1 MKNPTEKNRRNSRTR
16 GVAFALLVLL
26 FVLGGA
32 AVIPRALAADD
43 DHTRAEARG
52 EHDGHDHGAAEK
64 HEDHEGEAEEARDD
78 HEAESE
84 EGQSDHDGHGHEEEG
99 LVLTDAERRNAGIEI
114 ATAGSG
120 SLANEIRLP
129 GEVLL
134 NRERVAHVVPQI
146 AGIALDVR
154 VAEGDTVAAGDV
166 LAILNSTELG
176 EAKLDYLT
184 KTSEVLC
191 CDLLFPRAKT
201 VHDSTVK
208 LLGLL
213 SESPS
218 LEDLRA
224 FDAGEAGENLTALVS
239 AYAELVHAKQSF
251 EREEGLYKKQIGSE
265 QEYLAAKTEYEKAAA
280 NNRAVRDSV
289 AFAVRR
295 ELSEAEGDRRAA
307 KFAARTAEQRLR
319 IMGLADKDI
328 RALDALVRPANDCT
342 DPNCTDCKPEATEQE
357 HEHYFGNGFTK
368 YEVRAPI
375 AGRVVARH
383 VSRGEKVGDDSD
395 LFTIADTSSVWV
407 DLTVY
412 LKDLH
417 AVRAGDELTIQAEHS
432 GQETPGTITMVSPVV
447 DRETRTAK
455 ARVVLDNAKGDWR
468 PGMFVT
474 GLVRASAKELAV
486 AIPRHAVQTIEGK
499 SVVFV
504 PEGNAFAAV
513 PVQTGRSD
521 RERVEI
527 VAGLEPGARFVA
539 NGAFEL
545 KAKLVTSSL
554 GSHAGHGH

>member
-1 MKNPTEKNRRNSRTR
+1 
-16 GVAFALLVLL
+16 VL
-26 FVLGGA
+26 
-32 AVIPRALAADD
+32 
-43 DHTRAEARG
+43 
-52 EHDGHDHGAAEK
+52 
-64 HEDHEGEAEEARDD
+64 
-78 HEAESE
+78 S
-84 EGQSDHDGHGHEEEG
+84 
-99 LVLTDAERRNAGIEI
+99 DAERRNAGIEI

-120 SLANEIRLP
+120 SLAKEIRLP

-166 LAILNSTELG
+166 LATLNSTELG

-184 KTSEVLC
+184 KTNEVLC
-191 CDLLFPRAKT
+191 CDLLLPRAKT
-201 VHDSTVK
+201 VHDNTVK
-208 LLGLL
+208 LLGFLNG
-213 SESPS
+213 SPS
-218 LEDLRA
+218 LEALRA

-265 QEYLAAKTEYEKAAA
+265 QEYLAAKTKYEKAAA

-289 AFAVRR
+289 AFAIRR
-295 ELSEAEGDRRAA
+295 DLSEAEGERRAA

-328 RALDALVRPANDCT
+328 RELDALVRPANDCK
-342 DPNCTDCKPEATEQE
+342 DPNCTDCKPGATEQE

-375 AGRVVARH
+375 AGQIVARH
-383 VSRGEKVGDDSD
+383 VSRGEKIGDDSD

-432 GQETPGTITMVSPVV
+432 DQETHGTIAMVSPVV

-468 PGMFVT
+468 PGMFVV
-474 GLVRASAKELAV
+474 GLVRTSAKELAV
-486 AIPRHAVQTIEGK
+486 AIPKHAVQTIEGK

-504 PEGNAFAAV
+504 PEGDAFEAV